1 MSRRLCAR
9 RWPPIRKRSGW
20 RRPSR
25 GRVSSRCSRQQ
36 NRRSRLHTRRVSVT
50 LSRIGSSSFKG
61 SIRRCNMT
69 IWCNAQT
76 AVQVV
81 ESGNNVFLQGMV
93 TTPTPLIEALV
104 TRGEE
109 LRNVELFT
117 ALTIGPAPYTDPRWV
132 GHFHANVLFVSAFE
146 RAAVNAGRASYV
158 PVYLSNI
165 PKLFVPGGPFPLD
178 VALIQVSPPDKH
190 GYGFVHVSRLDYA
203 VKWEHP
209 LYDVKG
215 EPPDETQRVI
225 GRYVGELIEDG
236 ATLQLGIGAIPDAAL
251 QTLTDRRDLGIH
263 SEMFS
268 DGVIDLVERGVITGA
283 RKTRDRGKMVACFI
297 MGSHRLMDFIDD
309 NPAVKMYPVT
319 YTNDPHIIRQ
329 FDHFVSVNSALQVDL
344 TGQVCAESIGTVQ
357 YSGVGGQMD
366 FMRGAA
372 MAPHGRPI
380 LALSA
385 TARAPKTSGETRPS
399 KYALPPVDGQISRI
413 VPTLMPGAAV
423 TTTRAHVHYVVTEY
437 GTAMLLGL
445 SLAER
450 ARSLIAIAA
459 PQFREQL
466 ERAAYDLHLFS

>member
-1 MSRRLCAR
+1 MTVF
-9 RWPPIRKRSGW
+9 RKKSLW
-20 RRPSR
+20 
-25 GRVSSRCSRQQ
+25 
-36 NRRSRLHTRRVSVT
+36 
-50 LSRIGSSSFKG
+50 
-61 SIRRCNMT
+61 RCNMT
-69 IWCNAQT
+69 TWCDAST

-81 ESGNNVFLQGMV
+81 ESGNNVFLGGFV
-93 TTPTPLIEALV
+93 VTPTPLIQALV
-104 TRGEE
+104 ARGEE
-109 LRNVELFT
+109 LRNVEIIT
-117 ALTIGPAPYTDPRWV
+117 ALAIGPLPYTDPRWA
-132 GHFHANVLFVSAFE
+132 GHFHARTCFVSAFD
-146 RAAVNAGRASYV
+146 RAAVNAGRVSYI
-158 PVYLSNI
+158 PVYLSSI
-165 PKLFVPGGPFPLD
+165 PKLFIPGGPYPLD
-178 VALIQVSPPDKH
+178 VAFIQVSPPDKH
-190 GYGFVHVSRLDYA
+190 GYCSMGPSVDFTRAAVDHARQVVALVNPSVPRTYGHSFVHVSRLDYA
-203 VKWEHP
+203 VKWEGP

-225 GRYVGELIEDG
+225 GRNVGELIEDG

-283 RKTRDRGKMVACFI
+283 RKTRDRGKMVACFV
-297 MGSHRLMDFIDD
+297 MGSHRLLDFLDD
-309 NPAVKMYPVT
+309 NPMVKMYPVT

-344 TGQVCAESIGTVQ
+344 TGQVCAESIGTLQ

-372 MAPHGRPI
+372 LAPHGRAI

-385 TARAPKTSGETRPS
+385 TARAPKTSGETHP
-399 KYALPPVDGQISRI
+399 YELTPVEGQISRI
-413 VPTLMPGAAV
+413 VPTLLPGAAV
-423 TTTRAHVHYVVTEY
+423 TTTRAHVQYVVTEY
-437 GTAMLLGL
+437 GTALLLGL

-450 ARSLIAIAA
+450 ARSLINIAA

>member
-1 MSRRLCAR
+1 
-9 RWPPIRKRSGW
+9 
-20 RRPSR
+20 
-25 GRVSSRCSRQQ
+25 
-36 NRRSRLHTRRVSVT
+36 
-50 LSRIGSSSFKG
+50 
-61 SIRRCNMT
+61 MT
-69 IWCNAQT
+69 TWCDAKT

-81 ESGNNVFLQGMV
+81 KSGNRVYLHGRHS
-93 TTPTPLIEALV
+93 TPTLLIEALV
-104 TRGEE
+104 ARGEE
-109 LRNVELFT
+109 LKDVELLSTLSF
-117 ALTIGPAPYTDPRWV
+117 GPVPYTDPRWT
-132 GHFHANVLFVSAFE
+132 GHFYVRSIFVGASE
-146 RAAVNAGRASYV
+146 REAISAGRASYA
-158 PVYLSNI
+158 PAFLSTI
-165 PKLFVPGGPFPLD
+165 PKLFMPGGPWAID

-190 GYGFVHVSRLDYA
+190 GYCSLGPSVDFTRAAVDHARQIVALVNPSVPRTYGHSFVHVSRLDYA
-203 VKWEHP
+203 VKWEGP

-283 RKTRDRGKMVACFI
+283 RKTRDRGKMVACFL
-297 MGSHRLMDFIDD
+297 MGSRRLMDFIDD
-309 NPAVKMYPVT
+309 NPMVKMYPVT
-319 YTNDPHIIRQ
+319 YTNDPQIVRQ

-344 TGQVCAESIGTVQ
+344 TGQVCAESIGTLQ

-372 MAPHGRPI
+372 LAPHGRAI

-385 TARAPKTSGETRPS
+385 TARAPKTSAGTPPS
-399 KYALPPVDGQISRI
+399 KYALTPVDGQISRI

-423 TTTRAHVHYVVTEY
+423 TTTRAHVQYVVTEY
-437 GTAMLLGL
+437 GTALLLGL

-450 ARSLIAIAA
+450 ARSLINIAA